1 MAFALATAV
10 AGAGT
15 VSCAG
20 TTTVTGSGTNFGA
33 FAGTARLGGT
43 ITVGGVTKTITAIA
57 STTSLTTDTA
67 FGVFT
72 AQAYTGQKEVV
83 QTAADTMGTSLGAIT
98 GFTVTNRGDQ
108 LRTFDANGL
117 DLTINGVLTVDSTTG
132 QLRNNTT
139 TSGLKIL
146 STASA
151 SAELIINGRRA
162 AANNGPFPYAGLDW
176 LGVNGQQV
184 MQLQGTA
191 TYPAKLTL
199 RDSCIRYGADWFTT
213 LSGQFS
219 TITTEGETCWILNA
233 SGSGT
238 NQARLRL
245 NNTTPSINF
254 TAKKTYVGVW
264 LNFGVPQTSLK
275 GYTPIA
281 TDGPE
286 INLSAVAVASRIVIE
301 DYDTTYIQAAYYA
314 GAQIVLYGSA
324 WARLKNN
331 LLGTNI
337 VWRSVAAVSGRFNVL
352 EFSKQITIRAQDS
365 AGNLLSNGYMYYQ
378 PVGANVAGIRAKGI
392 TSDITFDLTQQAV
405 ATVSGAATSEFV
417 YAWDWA
423 NSSANESTYAYFCTG
438 TTKGAETHVI
448 RSSRYGYDKQSAT
461 VSLIGNG
468 AATPT
473 FVHVSLPTTDKVIA
487 NAAAITGVAFNFSTK
502 TITVT
507 GTLTIQQIYDAYQY
521 QLNQTANLQQPD
533 ECTVASGQTYYVGWT
548 INNPGTISAGANLTT
563 IRAETIT
570 NTGTITAI
578 YTSSAGTSSTLQ
590 LVGVTN
596 NGVAAVWHPG
606 TLATELFQTNISGSA
621 ATYTVYYPPG
631 SAGLVKNYARE
642 LYPYQRV
649 AGSITLVAGLNTI
662 SFVDIPDVGI
672 TEQVQATAAAY
683 ATLEG
688 PSKFYD
694 RTAIFRL
701 TEQGIKL
708 GQIVTRSGTALE
720 IGTFSHVINTAAAS
734 VYAIVGSVITTKSST
749 YAPDSKYLTE
759 IATPPATITAATTE
773 VITIAREDANGDSQ
787 ITIQAAGV
795 STFEIWKITDATN
808 PDNYATG
815 TLVATVGIGTWRF
828 LSAPGFK
835 FVIRDQTTNYRVVV
849 EAEKGIYTA
858 ELFFGAAVQLAQAAE
873 VSQINTKVD
882 ILQND
887 MTAVKGGAFNGAT
900 DSLAA
905 ISAAVN
911 TIPASVWAYVLET
924 GHSALALMRLMAS
937 VILGKVS
944 GAGTTTET
952 FRDVNDT
959 KDRVVATVDE
969 AGNRTDITRDA
980 S

>member
-1 MAFALATAV
+1 
-10 AGAGT
+10 
-15 VSCAG
+15 
-20 TTTVTGSGTNFGA
+20 
-33 FAGTARLGGT
+33 
-43 ITVGGVTKTITAIA
+43 
-57 STTSLTTDTA
+57 
-67 FGVFT
+67 
-72 AQAYTGQKEVV
+72 
-83 QTAADTMGTSLGAIT
+83 
-98 GFTVTNRGDQ
+98 
-108 LRTFDANGL
+108 
-117 DLTINGVLTVDSTTG
+117 
-132 QLRNNTT
+132 
-139 TSGLKIL
+139 
-146 STASA
+146 
-151 SAELIINGRRA
+151 
-162 AANNGPFPYAGLDW
+162 
-176 LGVNGQQV
+176 
-184 MQLQGTA
+184 
-191 TYPAKLTL
+191 
-199 RDSCIRYGADWFTT
+199 
-213 LSGQFS
+213 
-219 TITTEGETCWILNA
+219 
-233 SGSGT
+233 
-238 NQARLRL
+238 
-245 NNTTPSINF
+245 
-254 TAKKTYVGVW
+254 
-264 LNFGVPQTSLK
+264 
-275 GYTPIA
+275 
-281 TDGPE
+281 
-286 INLSAVAVASRIVIE
+286 
-301 DYDTTYIQAAYYA
+301 
-314 GAQIVLYGSA
+314 
-324 WARLKNN
+324 
-331 LLGTNI
+331 
-337 VWRSVAAVSGRFNVL
+337 
-352 EFSKQITIRAQDS
+352 
-365 AGNLLSNGYMYYQ
+365 
-378 PVGANVAGIRAKGI
+378 
-392 TSDITFDLTQQAV
+392 
-405 ATVSGAATSEFV
+405 
-417 YAWDWA
+417 
-423 NSSANESTYAYFCTG
+423 
-438 TTKGAETHVI
+438 
-448 RSSRYGYDKQSAT
+448 
-461 VSLIGNG
+461 
-468 AATPT
+468 
-473 FVHVSLPTTDKVIA
+473 
-487 NAAAITGVAFNFSTK
+487 VAFNFSTK